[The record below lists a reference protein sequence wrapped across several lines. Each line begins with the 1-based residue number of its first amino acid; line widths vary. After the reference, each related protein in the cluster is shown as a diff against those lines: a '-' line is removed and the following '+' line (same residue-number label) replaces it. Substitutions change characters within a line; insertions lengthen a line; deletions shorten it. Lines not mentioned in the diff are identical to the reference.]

1 MSLTYKYC
9 LSNHS
14 LHKTFPIKET
24 TMFKKS
30 MSIAG
35 FDDELFQAIEEER
48 QRQEDH
54 IELIASENYTSP
66 RVMEAQGTLLTNKYA
81 EGYPGKRYY
90 GGCEYVDKAEQ
101 LAIDRAKEL
110 FGADYANVQPHSG
123 SQANMA
129 VFMALIQPGD
139 TILGLSLA
147 DGGHLTH
154 GAKPNFSGKIYH
166 AVQYGLDYETGE
178 IDYDQV
184 EALALEHKP
193 KVLVAGFSAYSRIWD
208 WQRFREIA
216 DKVGAYLF
224 VDMAHVAG
232 LVAAGLYPNPVPIAD
247 VVTSTTHKSLRG
259 PRGGLILCKSNPELE
274 KKFNSNIFP
283 GIQGG
288 PLMHVIAAKA
298 VAFKEALQPEFKT
311 YQKQVI
317 KNAQAMATVFIDRG
331 FDVVSGGTDNHLML
345 VSLIPKGIT
354 GKAAD
359 AALGLAHITVN
370 KNAVPNDPESP
381 FVTSGIRI
389 GTPAPTSRGFKEN
402 EVTDIA
408 NWMCDVME
416 NLEDETIITAV
427 REKVHAL
434 CKRFPVY
441 RD

>member
-1 MSLTYKYC
+1 
-9 LSNHS
+9 
-14 LHKTFPIKET
+14 
-24 TMFKKS
+24 MFKKS
-30 MSIAG
+30 MTIKG

-54 IELIASENYTSP
+54 IELIASENYCSP
-66 RVMEAQGTLLTNKYA
+66 RVMEAQGSQLTNKYA

-90 GGCEYVDKAEQ
+90 GGCEFVDKAEQ
-101 LAIDRAKEL
+101 LAIDRAKAL

-154 GAKPNFSGKIYH
+154 GAKPNFSGKIYN
-166 AVQYGLDYETGE
+166 AIQYGLHPETGE
-178 IDYDQV
+178 IDYEQV

-208 WQRFREIA
+208 WQRFRDIA

-274 KKFNSNIFP
+274 KKFDSNIFP

-298 VAFKEALQPEFKT
+298 VAFKEAMQPEFRV
-311 YQKQVI
+311 YQQQVI
-317 KNAQAMATVFIDRG
+317 KNAQAMAAVFMKRG
-331 FDVVSGGTDNHLML
+331 FDVVSGGTDDHLML
-345 VSLIPKGIT
+345 VSLIAKGIT

-359 AALGLAHITVN
+359 AALSKAHITVN
-370 KNAVPNDPESP
+370 KNAVPNDPQSP
-381 FVTSGIRI
+381 FVTSGIRV
-389 GTPAPTSRGFKEN
+389 GTPAPTTRGFKEP
-402 EVTDIA
+402 EMIEIA
-408 NWMCDVME
+408 NMMCDVME
-416 NLEDETIITAV
+416 NMEDESVIAAV
-427 REKVHAL
+427 REKVSNL
-434 CKRFPVY
+434 CARFPVY
-441 RD
+441 S